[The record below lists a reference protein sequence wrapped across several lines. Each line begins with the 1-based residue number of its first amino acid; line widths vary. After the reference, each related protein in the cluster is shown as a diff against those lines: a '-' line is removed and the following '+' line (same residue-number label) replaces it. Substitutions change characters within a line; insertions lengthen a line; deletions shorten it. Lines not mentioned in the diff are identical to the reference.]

1 MPKQAGKTLLEGLS
15 HDRTRHGKVR
25 WFYRTKFGKKQLR
38 GIHDA
43 PPLTITQD
51 VLDAYMDARERLEGL
66 TGVNRTPGSLGW
78 LLDRYID
85 SISHLSP
92 LTIADRKSI
101 AKGMMHHQHRP
112 FRNIRLKHAHV
123 IRDEVGLNVGNK
135 RVKLLRYA
143 YDWAVEQELM
153 AENPVRAA
161 KTRSNP
167 TEGYTSWTPD
177 DVATFIDRHPLGT
190 KAHLALSLF
199 TYSGGTRIS
208 DVARFGPM
216 NIKGDRVEW
225 VQKKGRGQQVRRR
238 SVPLVAAL
246 RKVLAASE
254 LGQVT
259 WLQTEYGK
267 PFSIKGLGQWFRKRC
282 DEAGLRHLSAHG
294 IRKAVGSVAAEH
306 GCTAHQIM
314 EFLGISLKEAETYTR
329 AANAKKLADDG
340 FNKVFGDD

>member
-38 GIHDA
+38 GIHDE
-43 PPLTITQD
+43 P
-51 VLDAYMDARERLEGL
+51 
-66 TGVNRTPGSLGW
+66 
-78 LLDRYID
+78 
-85 SISHLSP
+85 P

-123 IRDEVGLNVGNK
+123 IRDEVGPNVGNK

-143 YDWAVEQELM
+143 YDWVVEQELM

-267 PFSIKGLGQWFRKRC
+267 PFSIKG
-282 DEAGLRHLSAHG
+282 GLAP
-294 IRKAVGSVAAEH
+294 V
-306 GCTAHQIM
+306 
-314 EFLGISLKEAETYTR
+314 
-329 AANAKKLADDG
+329 
-340 FNKVFGDD
+340 